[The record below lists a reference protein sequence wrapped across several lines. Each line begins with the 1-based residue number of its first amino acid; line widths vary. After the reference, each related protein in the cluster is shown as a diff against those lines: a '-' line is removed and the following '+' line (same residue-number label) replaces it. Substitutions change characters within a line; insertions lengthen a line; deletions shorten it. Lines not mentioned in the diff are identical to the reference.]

1 MRKSICI
8 LFILLVSTSLWASE
22 KPEQRIYIID
32 LSGSM
37 AGYHSTINV
46 FKKEIEQLSNALSL
60 LDSNIEAI
68 VIPFAERPGQ
78 TLRGTGQELSEKVKE
93 LNVYKGNSDIYSAW
107 SKGLKEIDVSKRSLL
122 FLITDGRQN
131 FGVDKKKLR
140 KKLESFSD
148 LASTTDVKAYYL
160 ILDSNYQSNQI
171 AKVFGTKQNM
181 SNIYNLKDIELP
193 TVITKQNKSKKS
205 ISKNNIITKTEK
217 RTSRHMPCVLKIL
230 ISIGIVSIFLICIL
244 VFKLRINTFN
254 IKEIKGRFQNRNKIP
269 NNNNGINKEKR
280 TLKGIAL
287 NPIVDASAQSVKEI
301 SKKIKVPE
309 NKVER
314 ILKDFSKS
322 RFICSEPKGRHANF
336 APMAITIGK
345 FPTKEGLQKI
355 LQEKKLKPTP
365 ENIRAIH
372 YDIARKAFADKYNIT
387 SYQAGLIIG
396 ALDHTIHEA
405 EDGTI
410 QIVPNSIHDYY
421 KHDGLVSIR
430 VKELTGQTYTENL
443 T

>member
-1 MRKSICI
+1 M

-68 VIPFAERPGQ
+68 VIPFAEKPGQ

-93 LNVYKGNSDIYSAW
+93 LNVHKGNSDIYSAW

-131 FGVDKKKLR
+131 FGVDKKTLR

-181 SNIYNLKDIELP
+181 SNIYNLNYILRFK
-193 TVITKQNKSKKS
+193 NKYCYYF
-205 ISKNNIITKTEK
+205 IYYDT
-217 RTSRHMPCVLKIL
+217 
-230 ISIGIVSIFLICIL
+230 
-244 VFKLRINTFN
+244 
-254 IKEIKGRFQNRNKIP
+254 
-269 NNNNGINKEKR
+269 
-280 TLKGIAL
+280 
-287 NPIVDASAQSVKEI
+287 PI
-301 SKKIKVPE
+301 
-309 NKVER
+309 
-314 ILKDFSKS
+314 
-322 RFICSEPKGRHANF
+322 
-336 APMAITIGK
+336 
-345 FPTKEGLQKI
+345 
-355 LQEKKLKPTP
+355 
-365 ENIRAIH
+365 
-372 YDIARKAFADKYNIT
+372 
-387 SYQAGLIIG
+387 
-396 ALDHTIHEA
+396 
-405 EDGTI
+405 
-410 QIVPNSIHDYY
+410 
-421 KHDGLVSIR
+421 
-430 VKELTGQTYTENL
+430 
-443 T
+443 